1 MSKKKKAGK
10 KKTTLKQRKKKKTVK
25 RRSSTATPKRA
36 KNDAPGLK
44 RSRVR
49 WIFLIAWNIFGALG
63 VFFSLWVVFNP
74 NIFVYTSHTLDP
86 NNPVFT
92 PFVTRNQ
99 GYLAIYDVKFEWAIK
114 HLRTDSGINIIGLG
128 EYENRF
134 SETNQIA
141 RVIAPGEEYSVR
153 PSLSRLK
160 YNKFENMDIAI
171 VVSFRPFKLWPWRY
185 MRLRRFVTKEGKD
198 GQCYWFPMPIKK

>member
-1 MSKKKKAGK
+1 MSKEKRH
-10 KKTTLKQRKKKKTVK
+10 RKKKKTTVK
-25 RRSSTATPKRA
+25 QRPSSTNPKRA
-36 KNDAPGLK
+36 KNNASGLK

-49 WIFLIAWNIFGALG
+49 WIFLIVWNIFGAMG

-92 PFVTRNQ
+92 TFVTRNQ
-99 GYLAIYDVKFEWAIK
+99 GYLAIHDVKFEWAMK
-114 HLRTDSGINIIGLG
+114 RLRTDSGIEIVGLG
-128 EYENRF
+128 EYENRL

-141 RVIAPGEEYSVR
+141 RVITPGEEHSVQ
-153 PSLSRLK
+153 PSFSRLK

-185 MRLRRFVTKEGKD
+185 TRLRRFVTKEGTD
-198 GQCYWFPMPIKK
+198 EQWYWFPMPIKK